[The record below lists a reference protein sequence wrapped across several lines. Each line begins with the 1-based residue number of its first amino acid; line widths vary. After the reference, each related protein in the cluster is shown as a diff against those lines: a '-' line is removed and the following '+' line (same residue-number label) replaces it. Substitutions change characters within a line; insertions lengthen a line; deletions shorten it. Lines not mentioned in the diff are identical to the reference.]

1 MRSNPLAS
9 AWLLG
14 LAFLA
19 CSPRADRGE
28 EPAIAPP
35 TPDALLRA
43 RLEELRCCRNVEVN
57 VDFAIAVNGT
67 LVPGA
72 AKPGAEEETCALV
85 ARETERIYGSAK
97 TIEVSLDTPD
107 GARAC
112 SLTTEQSVPS
122 PGEADEVFVPPS
134 DEPPEP
140 REAP

>member
-1 MRSNPLAS
+1 VRSNPLAS

-19 CSPRADRGE
+19 CSPRADRSE
-28 EPAIAPP
+28 EVPVPP
-35 TPDALLRA
+35 QAPDALLRA
-43 RLEELRCCRNVEVN
+43 RLEELHCCRDVEVN

-72 AKPGAEEETCALV
+72 AKPGAQEETCAVV
-85 ARETERIYGSAK
+85 ARETERIYGNAK
-97 TIEVSLDTPD
+97 TIEVSLDTPE

-122 PGEADEVFVPPS
+122 PAEADEVFVPPS
-134 DEPPEP
+134 DEPEP